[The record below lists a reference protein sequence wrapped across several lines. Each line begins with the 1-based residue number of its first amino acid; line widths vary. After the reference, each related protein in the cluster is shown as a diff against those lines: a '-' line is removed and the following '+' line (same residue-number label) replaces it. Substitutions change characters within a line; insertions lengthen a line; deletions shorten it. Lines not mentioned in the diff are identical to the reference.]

1 MWASVT
7 FVLMSERQ
15 TWPYAESHERRAC
28 PYKEFD
34 ACRAGERGG
43 KASSAELGEGGKVP
57 EGSTGGK
64 INRRQIWRNNTI

>member
-1 MWASVT
+1 M
-7 FVLMSERQ
+7 
-15 TWPYAESHERRAC
+15 PAELAR
-28 PYKEFD
+28 
-34 ACRAGERGG
+34 RGG

>member
-15 TWPYAESHERRAC
+15 TWPYAESHERGAC

-34 ACRAGERGG
+34 AGRAGERGG
-43 KASSAELGEGGKVP
+43 KASSAELGEGARCLKVSQEGK
-57 EGSTGGK
+57 
-64 INRRQIWRNNTI
+64 